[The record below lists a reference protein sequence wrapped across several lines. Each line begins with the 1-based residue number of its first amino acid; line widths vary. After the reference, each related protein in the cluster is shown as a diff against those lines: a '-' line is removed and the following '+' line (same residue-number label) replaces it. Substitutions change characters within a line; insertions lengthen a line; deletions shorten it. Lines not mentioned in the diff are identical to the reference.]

1 MKVKTIERFT
11 DLKEDKVREVN
22 DEFEV
27 SKERY
32 EEVKRFVVEVEE
44 VEEIKEV
51 EEVVEVVEVVKAPK
65 KKKGD

>member
-11 DLKEDKVREVN
+11 DLKEDKVRELN

-27 SKERY
+27 TKTRY
-32 EEVKRFVVEVEE
+32 EQLNKLGLVEAVQE
-44 VEEIKEV
+44 K
-51 EEVVEVVEVVKAPK
+51 KSSK